1 VTKHLSAA
9 RVWALHDEA
18 MHRLGSDPAPL
29 RDIGLLES
37 AMMRPQTAEYY
48 EEADLT
54 RQAVILAIG
63 ISQNQAF
70 VDGNKRTAYA
80 ALDTFL
86 DINGHRYNGDPIEL
100 ARQLEHVAE
109 RTVSLEDAAAKF
121 EHWLRHQVS

>member
-1 VTKHLSAA
+1 M
-9 RVWALHDEA
+9 R
-18 MHRLGSDPAPL
+18 RLGSDPAPL

-48 EEADLT
+48 EEADLI

-63 ISQNQAF
+63 ISQNQPF

-100 ARQLEHVAE
+100 ARQLELVAE
-109 RTVSLEDAAAKF
+109 RTGSLEDATAKF
-121 EHWLRHQVS
+121 EHWLRHQLS